1 MLTVIVAGKALTEI
15 ALMLLFGRLL
25 LALLARSPARPPIAV
40 YQLFELL
47 TAPVLRVARWITP
60 RIVLDRHLPWVAG
73 AWLLCAWVALTAA
86 KIYLIR
92 IAPVLSGG

>member
-1 MLTVIVAGKALTEI
+1 MLTVIVAGKAVTEI

-25 LALLARSPARPPIAV
+25 LALLAGARRDANPV
-40 YQLFELL
+40 YQLFALL

-60 RIVLDRHLPWVAG
+60 RIVLDRHLSWVAG

-86 KIYLIR
+86 KIYLMR
-92 IAPVLSGG
+92 IAPVLPGG

>member
-25 LALLARSPARPPIAV
+25 LALLAGAQRDANPV
-40 YQLFELL
+40 YQLFQLL
-47 TAPVLRVARWITP
+47 TAPVLRVARWISP
-60 RIVLDRHLPWVAG
+60 RIVLDRHLPLVAG
-73 AWLLCAWVALTAA
+73 ALLLCAWIGLTAA

-92 IAPVLSGG
+92 IAPVVATG